1 MEEFIGFGLLT
12 LMVITGGLG
21 IKRMLKP
28 KKALFEYEDE
38 IILDEKMLHYG
49 PFSGSFMYP
58 HRKFILL
65 LTVSSS
71 FLSADWDIR
80 TIDGWGIDS
89 YSNENLIM
97 HKTSDSTKSN
107 LYLEMAR
114 PFCITSEPTITT
126 PVGNTNYSEND
137 DIKAT
142 MTVDRGKPKEI
153 LLKIGNIL
161 GEGPDIDYV
170 FKLAYFPSFRNGKT
184 FHIKFDNDTRLE
196 DMSFTI
202 EGLSNAMKQSEKMCM
217 SSYDFYEEEMQET
230 NLI

>member
-1 MEEFIGFGLLT
+1 MEEFIGFSLLA

-21 IKRMLKP
+21 IKRLFKP

-89 YSNENLIM
+89 YSNENLIL
-97 HKTSDSTKSN
+97 HKTGNDTSTN
-107 LYLEMAR
+107 FYLEMAR
-114 PFCITSEPTITT
+114 PFCVTSDPTITA
-126 PVGNTNYSEND
+126 PVGNTKYSED
-137 DIKAT
+137 DEIKAT

-217 SSYDFYEEEMQET
+217 STYDFYEEEMQET

>member
-1 MEEFIGFGLLT
+1 MEEFIGFSLLA

-71 FLSADWDIR
+71 FLSADWTR

-89 YSNENLIM
+89 YSNENLIL
-97 HKTSDSTKSN
+97 HKTGNDTSTN
-107 LYLEMAR
+107 FYLEMAR
-114 PFCITSEPTITT
+114 PFCVTSDPTITA
-126 PVGNTNYSEND
+126 PVGNTKYSED
-137 DIKAT
+137 DEIKAT

-184 FHIKFDNDTRLE
+184 FHIKFNNDTRLE

>member
-153 LLKIGNIL
+153 LLQIGNIL

-184 FHIKFDNDTRLE
+184 FHIKFNNDTRLE

-202 EGLSNAMKQSEKMCM
+202 EGLSNAMEQSEKMCM
-217 SSYDFYEEEMQET
+217 SGYDFYEEEMQET